1 MRAFPVVILAGVL
14 AALFGSSAARAEVQR
29 SHLGV
34 VYSDAEER
42 FSVRFPKEWDEV
54 DSRIVRQLVEGED
67 FWPYDTAVLY
77 LDLDRERY
85 TCPCVWLA
93 RLPNRSLEMDLV
105 ADLSADVY
113 ETASLE
119 KVAGSG
125 RVPPLHESRYNLFL
139 DADRDVVWGWADGK
153 DEDGDRWR
161 EVNVYVPTADGT
173 LVIMYTATPNM
184 FDFYVPKVIEIID
197 TAEVHWTP
205 LERVGLAVEEAISNP
220 TSLATPE
227 ARSVLLIPGALVL
240 AAVLGAGGW
249 GWRARGAGFA
259 VRCALATAFAAI
271 GLLALLP
278 EIVKVVPI

>member
-1 MRAFPVVILAGVL
+1 
-14 AALFGSSAARAEVQR
+14 VQR

-34 VYSDAEER
+34 VYTDAEER

-54 DSRIVRQLVEGED
+54 DSRIVRQLLEEED

-77 LDLDRERY
+77 LDLDSERY

-93 RLPNRSLEMDLV
+93 RLPNRSLEMDLM
-105 ADLSADVY
+105 ADLSAEVY

-119 KVAGSG
+119 KVAEAG

-139 DADRDVVWGWADGK
+139 DADRGVVWGWADGQ

-161 EVNVYVPTADGT
+161 EANVYLPTADGT

-184 FDFYVPKVIEIID
+184 FDFYASKVIAIID

-205 LERVGLAVEEAISNP
+205 FERVGLAVDEAIANP
-220 TSLATPE
+220 MSLATPE
-227 ARSVLLIPGALVL
+227 ARSVLLIPGALLL
-240 AAVLGAGGW
+240 AVVLGAGGW

-259 VRCALATAFAAI
+259 IRCALATAFAAI

-278 EIVKVVPI
+278 EILRIVPI